1 LTDVQGCAV
10 TELIQTQID
19 GAVLTLRFNRPD
31 KKNAIT
37 AAMYAAAA
45 GALRAADQDP
55 NVKVAVITGAG
66 DAFTAGNDLKD
77 FAENPPK
84 TPDAPVFQFMDAL
97 ASFRK
102 PVIAAVNGVAVGIG
116 TTLLLHCDL
125 AFAVPSAK
133 FALPFVNLAL
143 VPEFGSSLLLA
154 RFVGMR
160 KAQELLLSGEP
171 FDAEMALKLGLIGA
185 IVPAD
190 QWEATIKAKAAMLA
204 AKPPAA
210 LRETKALIRGDVARI
225 KSVIAAEAKVFG
237 ERLQSAEL
245 QEAVAAFF
253 AKRPA
258 DFSKFS

>member
-1 LTDVQGCAV
+1 MTD
-10 TELIQTQID
+10 LIQIERD
-19 GAVLTLRFNRPD
+19 GAILTLRFNRAD

-37 AAMYAAAA
+37 AAMYAGLAAT
-45 GALRAADQDP
+45 LKNADNDAT
-55 NVKVAVITGAG
+55 VRVVVITGAG

-84 TPDAPVFQFMDAL
+84 AADAPVFQFMDAL
-97 ASFRK
+97 ARFTK

-125 AFAVPSAK
+125 AYAVPTAK

-143 VPEFGSSLLLA
+143 VPEFGSSMLLE
-154 RFVGMR
+154 RFAGLR
-160 KAQELLLSGEP
+160 KAQELLLTGDA
-171 FDAEMALKLGLIGA
+171 FDAETALNAGLVNA
-185 IVPAD
+185 LVPAD
-190 QWEATIKAKAAMLA
+190 QLAATVKAKAASLA
-204 AKPPAA
+204 SKPPSA
-210 LRETKALIRGDVARI
+210 LRATKALIRGDIAEVKAR
-225 KSVIAAEAKVFG
+225 IAAEANVFG

-253 AKRPA
+253 AKRAP

>member
-1 LTDVQGCAV
+1 MSDLIATEHDGTILTVR
-10 TELIQTQID
+10 L
-19 GAVLTLRFNRPD
+19 NRAD

-37 AAMYAAAA
+37 AAMYTAMAA
-45 GALRAADQDP
+45 ALRAADTNQ
-55 NVKVAVITGAG
+55 NVKVVIITGSG
-66 DAFTAGNDLKD
+66 DSFTAGNDLKD

-84 TPDAPVFQFMDAL
+84 DPGAPVFQFMDAL
-97 ASFRK
+97 AGFSK
-102 PVIAAVNGVAVGIG
+102 PVVAAVNGVAVGIG

-125 AFAVPSAK
+125 VLAVPTAK

-143 VPEFGSSLLLA
+143 VPEFASSLLLP

-160 KAQELLLSGEP
+160 KAQELLMSGDA
-171 FDAEMALKLGLIGA
+171 FDASTAHVLGLVGA
-185 IVPAD
+185 LVAAD
-190 QWEATIKAKAAMLA
+190 QLESTAKSKATALA

-210 LRETKALIRGDVARI
+210 LRQTKALLRGDLAQI
-225 KSVIAAEAKVFG
+225 KAVIAAEAKVFG

-245 QEAVAAFF
+245 QEAVSAFF